1 MEVVHPRV
9 AIDTAP
15 HPTRLALRL
24 ELDDPSIVLQAA
36 TRNPHLD
43 NIREAPHHSPL
54 GQHGVQADPIT
65 RGEIIRSQRI
75 DCRTSR
81 RHHRIELLSAHGLYS
96 STGV

>member
-65 RGEIIRSQRI
+65 RPEINGRQRI
-75 DCRTSR
+75 DR
-81 RHHRIELLSAHGLYS
+81 RPDPLHHRIELLSAHGLYP